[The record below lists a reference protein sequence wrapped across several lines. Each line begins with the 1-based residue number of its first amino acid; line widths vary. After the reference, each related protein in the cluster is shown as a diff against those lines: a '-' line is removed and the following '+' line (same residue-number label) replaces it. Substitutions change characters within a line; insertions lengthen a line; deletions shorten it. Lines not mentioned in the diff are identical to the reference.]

1 METRVCCFTI
11 SVILVTVLYT
21 RTVETANLGCQQ
33 VKYAFTTKGLHA
45 NNIPLTP
52 QTGEHYNSKLTPTL
66 TNVIMRKCKQFTNE

>member
-1 METRVCCFTI
+1 METRLCCYTI
-11 SVILVTVLYT
+11 VIFVTVFYT

-52 QTGEHYNSKLTPTL
+52 QNGEHYNSK
-66 TNVIMRKCKQFTNE
+66 